1 MKNKLLLLSFLVCV
15 LSVAMAQDA
24 HFYLKNGVRITMPL
38 EEVDSITYLKPVRSI
53 VFSPNK
59 ITCTLYGNTTIDNVR
74 TLTFWDVV
82 FTAIENT
89 PATSTIR
96 VYPNPTASMLVIE
109 GATGNGTM
117 DVYNINGT
125 LLLSEPIQEGVNTI
139 QVSNLAKGLYI
150 LKLPNDT
157 FKFTKQ

>member
-1 MKNKLLLLSFLVCV
+1 MKRLLISLFLSCLFLSSQAVTIVVERLTGTVEKCE
-15 LSVAMAQDA
+15 Q
-24 HFYLKNGVRITMPL
+24 
-38 EEVDSITYLKPVRSI
+38 VRSI

-59 ITCTLYGNTTIDNVR
+59 ITCTLYGNTTTTIDNVR
-74 TLTFWDVV
+74 TLTFGDV

-89 PATSTIR
+89 PSTSTIR

-117 DVYNINGT
+117 DVYSINGT

>member
-1 MKNKLLLLSFLVCV
+1 MKRLLISLFLSCLFL
-15 LSVAMAQDA
+15 SSQA
-24 HFYLKNGVRITMPL
+24 ITIVVERL
-38 EEVDSITYLKPVRSI
+38 TGTVEKCEQVRSI

-59 ITCTLYGNTTIDNVR
+59 ITCTLYGNTTTTIDNVR
-74 TLTFWDVV
+74 TLTFGDV

-89 PATSTIR
+89 PATSTMR

-117 DVYNINGT
+117 DVYSINGT

>member
-1 MKNKLLLLSFLVCV
+1 MKRLLTSLFLSCLFLSSQAVTIVVERLTGTVEKCE
-15 LSVAMAQDA
+15 Q
-24 HFYLKNGVRITMPL
+24 
-38 EEVDSITYLKPVRSI
+38 VRSI

-59 ITCTLYGNTTIDNVR
+59 ITCTLYGNTTTTIDNVR
-74 TLTFWDVV
+74 TLTFWDV
-82 FTAIENT
+82 FTTAIENT
-89 PATSTIR
+89 PATSTMR

-117 DVYNINGT
+117 DVYSINGT

>member
-1 MKNKLLLLSFLVCV
+1 MKRLLISLFLSCLFLSSQAVTIVVERLTGTVEKCE
-15 LSVAMAQDA
+15 Q
-24 HFYLKNGVRITMPL
+24 
-38 EEVDSITYLKPVRSI
+38 VRSI

-59 ITCTLYGNTTIDNVR
+59 ITCTLYGNTTTTIDNVR
-74 TLTFWDVV
+74 TLTFGDV

-89 PATSTIR
+89 PATSTLR

>member
-1 MKNKLLLLSFLVCV
+1 MKRLLISLFLSCLFLSSQAVTIVVERLTGTVEKCE
-15 LSVAMAQDA
+15 Q
-24 HFYLKNGVRITMPL
+24 
-38 EEVDSITYLKPVRSI
+38 VRSI

-59 ITCTLYGNTTIDNVR
+59 ITCTLYGNNTTTIDNVR
-74 TLTFWDVV
+74 TLTFGDV

-117 DVYNINGT
+117 DVYSINGT

>member
-1 MKNKLLLLSFLVCV
+1 MKRLLISLFLSCLFLNSQAVTIVVERLTGTVEKCE
-15 LSVAMAQDA
+15 Q
-24 HFYLKNGVRITMPL
+24 
-38 EEVDSITYLKPVRSI
+38 VRSI

-59 ITCTLYGNTTIDNVR
+59 ITCTLYGNTITTIDNVR
-74 TLTFWDVV
+74 TLTFGDV

-117 DVYNINGT
+117 DVYSINGT

>member
-1 MKNKLLLLSFLVCV
+1 MKRLLISLFLSCLFLSSQAVTIVVERLTGTIEKCE
-15 LSVAMAQDA
+15 Q
-24 HFYLKNGVRITMPL
+24 
-38 EEVDSITYLKPVRSI
+38 VRSI

-59 ITCTLYGNTTIDNVR
+59 ITCTLYGNTTTTIDNVR
-74 TLTFWDVV
+74 TLTFGGV

-96 VYPNPTASMLVIE
+96 VYPNPTASMLVVE
-109 GATGNGTM
+109 GAKGSGTM
-117 DVYNINGT
+117 DIYSLNGT
-125 LLLSEPIQEGVNTI
+125 LLFSQPMQEGTNTI
-139 QVSNLAKGLYI
+139 QVSNIANGLYI

>member
-59 ITCTLYGNTTIDNVR
+59 ITCTLYGNTTTTTDNVR

-89 PATSTIR
+89 ILLQLLPYACILIL
-96 VYPNPTASMLVIE
+96 PLLVIG

-117 DVYNINGT
+117 DVYSINGT

-150 LKLPNDT
+150 
-157 FKFTKQ
+157 

>member
-1 MKNKLLLLSFLVCV
+1 MKRLLISLFLSCLFLSSQAVTIVVERLTGTVEKCE
-15 LSVAMAQDA
+15 Q
-24 HFYLKNGVRITMPL
+24 
-38 EEVDSITYLKPVRSI
+38 VRSI

-59 ITCTLYGNTTIDNVR
+59 ITCTLYGNTTTTIDSVR
-74 TLTFWDVV
+74 TLTFGDVV

-89 PATSTIR
+89 PATSTLR

>member
-1 MKNKLLLLSFLVCV
+1 MKRLLISLFSSCLFLSSQAVTIVVERLTGTVEKCE
-15 LSVAMAQDA
+15 Q
-24 HFYLKNGVRITMPL
+24 
-38 EEVDSITYLKPVRSI
+38 VRSI

-59 ITCTLYGNTTIDNVR
+59 ITCTLYGNTTTTIDNVR
-74 TLTFWDVV
+74 TLTFGDV

-96 VYPNPTASMLVIE
+96 VYPNPTASMLVVE

-117 DVYNINGT
+117 DVYSINGT

>member
-1 MKNKLLLLSFLVCV
+1 MFLSCLFLSSQAVTIVVERLTGTVEKCE
-15 LSVAMAQDA
+15 Q
-24 HFYLKNGVRITMPL
+24 
-38 EEVDSITYLKPVRSI
+38 VRSI

-59 ITCTLYGNTTIDNVR
+59 ITCTLYGNTTTTIDNVR
-74 TLTFWDVV
+74 TLTFGDV

-117 DVYNINGT
+117 DVYSINGT